1 MAADIESLI
10 LEHFRSIRA
19 DIAKLKRETVST
31 NVQLAAM
38 GQQLSHPASD
48 FALKPTIIAFSISIV
63 RIPISAYFSS
73 QFCGLLATK
82 TMPIRPNSL
91 YLQIRII

>member
-38 GQQLSHPASD
+38 GQQLD
-48 FALKPTIIAFSISIV
+48 ALTTAVYGGKSEIST
-63 RIPISAYFSS
+63 PIS
-73 QFCGLLATK
+73 
-82 TMPIRPNSL
+82 
-91 YLQIRII
+91 